1 MVISVL
7 LGGIALPLGIVAGS
21 IQIID
26 YVCPKYG
33 VACSLSSN
41 PPSFERVI
49 SPNTRSVDIRL
60 TREPEIFAGLRY
72 RIASGLFGG
81 ERVEVLAVF
90 DDAEFIVHSDDLDEI
105 RFVPGDSDS
114 LRAVSGALVVDRE
127 PDERRSPGGV
137 AAEVLLIV
145 ADERIVRR
153 HFLVEFPPG
162 LPSQTDFDL
171 TNVSFSAEDRR
182 LSFDLSSTSP
192 SVSVQGREVR
202 LQQASRTSSGARWAD
217 RIQIALTGRFE
228 VESVQTAAG
237 LDLIAEIESRTEQ
250 YTACREEKAELFRA
264 SFPDRDR
271 GFVTCWSWERFF
283 RTDTQTGFIAPGRI
297 VYSVLDVRPDRAD
310 GMVDRNHGVGLEHT
324 GICLANMDSD
334 VVIATGGSGQWVVH
348 GCRFE
353 RQARA
358 SERERYTTSGYNVHF
373 YFQRAEWADPV
384 RHTITCDCST
394 LWLREFVFDQ
404 ERQELRFLADT
415 NGTELEI
422 DGTLQTTGVTP
433 AIDGRSIEARIE
445 IVLRYDG
452 AGVRGPAMIR
462 TSG

>member
-1 MVISVL
+1 MRAVRWLATTLV
-7 LGGIALPLGIVAGS
+7 ALVGLCAGA
-21 IQIID
+21 IQLID
-26 YVCPKYG
+26 FACPRFG

-41 PPSFERVI
+41 PPSVERVI
-49 SPNTRSVDIRL
+49 GPNARSVDIRL
-60 TREPEIFAGLRY
+60 TREPETFAGLRY

-90 DDAEFIVHSDDLDEI
+90 DDAEFIVHSDSLDER

-114 LRAVSGALVVDRE
+114 LRAVSGALVAEREADRSSVGI
-127 PDERRSPGGV
+127 PARILL
-137 AAEVLLIV
+137 VL
-145 ADERIVRR
+145 ADELIVRR
-153 HFLVEFPPG
+153 HFLVEFAPG
-162 LPSQTDFDL
+162 LPSQESFDI
-171 TNVSFSAEDRR
+171 TNVSFSVAGRR
-182 LSFDLSSTSP
+182 LSFDLSATAP
-192 SVSVQGREVR
+192 SVFIQGREVS
-202 LQQASRTSSGARWAD
+202 LQQSSRVSSGARWAD
-217 RIQIALTGRFE
+217 RVQITLTDGFE

-237 LDLIAEIESRTEQ
+237 LDLIAEIESRSQQ
-250 YTACREEKAELFRA
+250 YTTCREEKPELFRA
-264 SFPDRDR
+264 SFPDFDR

-283 RTDTQTGFIAPGRI
+283 RTDVESGFTAPGTI
-297 VYSVLDVRPDRAD
+297 VYSVLDVRPVRAD
-310 GMVDRNHGVGLEHT
+310 VMVHRDHGVGLEHT

-334 VVIATGGSGQWVVH
+334 VVIATGASGQWVVH

-358 SERERYTTSGYNVHF
+358 SERQPYTTSGYNVHF

-394 LWLREFVFDQ
+394 LWLREFVFDE
-404 ERQELRFLADT
+404 ERHELRFLADT

-433 AIDGRSIEARIE
+433 AMDGSSVEARIE

-452 AGVRGPAMIR
+452 AGVRDRAMIR
-462 TSG
+462 AGG